1 MRIVGT
7 LYDAAGVVFANF
19 DFCFCF
25 LSFFFSMK
33 FSSSVRY
40 ANVHYKLREIVK
52 MIDPFFLGK

>member
-25 LSFFFSMK
+25 LSFFFYEI
-33 FSSSVRY
+33 SSSVRY